1 MKIAQSYIK
10 AAGSSLAVHGV
21 LLGLVF
27 VLPAVPLSPIA
38 APVPIEVEFAATATE
53 SKAAYLQEVSSP
65 TVALRPLE
73 QSIALAKEFPQKP
86 APLAFAHKQ
95 TGEQSPAVAVASD
108 EVQAV
113 AAAGSQAAVGD
124 KTGEQIE
131 KPVIRI
137 PARYLAGSYPAYPHK
152 ALKAGQEGVVVLQ
165 VLVDVDGSAAA
176 VTVRQSSG
184 YVLLDEAATQSVRNW
199 SFVPA
204 CRCETPVE
212 SYFDVRVKFS
222 LAEAQTVI

>member
-1 MKIAQSYIK
+1 MITQSYLK
-10 AAGSSLAVHGV
+10 AAGISFAVHGA
-21 LLGLVF
+21 LLGLLF
-27 VLPAVPLSPIA
+27 LLPTVPLSPIA
-38 APVPIEVEFAATATE
+38 APVPIEVEFTATATE
-53 SKAAYLQEVSSP
+53 NKAADLQEASSP
-65 TVALRPLE
+65 TAAQRQLE
-73 QSIALAKEFPQKP
+73 QSIALAQEFPQKP

-108 EVQAV
+108 EAQAV
-113 AAAGSQAAVGD
+113 AAAGSQVAVGD

-131 KPVIRI
+131 KPATRI
-137 PARYLAGSYPAYPHK
+137 PARYLAGSRPAYPYK
-152 ALKAGQEGVVVLQ
+152 ALKAGQEGVVVLR

-184 YVLLDEAATQSVRNW
+184 YSLLDEAATQSVRNW

-212 SYFDVRVKFS
+212 SFFDVRVKFS
-222 LAEAQTVI
+222 LAEAQAVI